1 MIGKENQSSFQYL
14 GINFM
19 ENDSKINSDQINYAE
34 NLKPINHIQNKTDT
48 KDLLQS
54 HIRKLL
60 CMSSQTRP
68 DIAFDVCQLGTNFK
82 NSGEQ
87 DVKYANKVMTH
98 LRQDP
103 AQIMYKQL
111 GNDENLKFKMCML
124 RYLMETYRMEEVNLV
139 IPYF

>member
-1 MIGKENQSSFQYL
+1 MTSFLLDTLPVFHYHDSNILIGMIAINVDDFLWSGTNDFETNFISKLQNMFMIGKENQSSFQYL

-82 NSGEQ
+82 NSG
-87 DVKYANKVMTH
+87 
-98 LRQDP
+98 
-103 AQIMYKQL
+103 
-111 GNDENLKFKMCML
+111 
-124 RYLMETYRMEEVNLV
+124 
-139 IPYF
+139 